1 MKKIFTLVF
10 VLLANF
16 SIFAS
21 SGIMWNQKNLKVS
34 KTKWFDII
42 YPEICQE
49 SANLLYKNADS
60 IYEEIAK
67 SYGYPI
73 SVRMP
78 VVITPAVE
86 NFNAYWT
93 AYPYNHI
100 VLYDTYPIKELE
112 VFSQSFLS
120 TFKHELTHAYTY
132 NLRSDFFQAFSK
144 IFGDAYNPG
153 FLFITSGW
161 AEGATLT
168 SESSTGEGRLNNEY
182 AKHTVKQA
190 KIEGEFP
197 LYEDVQG
204 SRDLYPSGSFY
215 YFNGAFDEYLQKTF
229 GMKAYANFWYDC
241 INLKSISLKKIF
253 KNNFGENLNKTWL
266 DFYSDVEVPEV
277 KANPV
282 KSQIV
287 KDYFE
292 IQSNDFSKENNS
304 GALYSNL
311 VSSEKGIYFLNQ
323 KNDTIYFQD
332 FNDFSSSSKNFPKKL
347 LNFSDIS
354 SFNVS
359 QDGRFLALNI
369 LSSASANPKSIIKI
383 FDTQKKSFFTLKET
397 SLYSPSIIK
406 ANGEY
411 FLIFSSY
418 KSPVSLTNISKIKFS
433 KSGKIKSLEKV
444 FQKEWKLNQNVT
456 NYCDLGSGNFV
467 FLQRSGLSYSLLI
480 MSSSGEILKSY
491 KVPQGISVRNL
502 AVFENK
508 VYFSFVKDKTLPRSA
523 YFDFDEEKFVFS
535 TKDIS
540 GGIFY
545 QAKFVLGQENFKTLE
560 NQAETSESKVANF
573 AKSEKFFNK
582 IFYTAEFYR
591 QSRLL
596 IADEKNLYENSEIY
610 FADSNLADFSDDDF
624 ETLSGKTGGLSE
636 NFASSAENVASLSEN
651 FANSTDDFAT
661 LSGEIASLTEK
672 FASLS
677 ENSKLNGE
685 NLAVNGE
692 NSSSSIGK
700 SENQIPSKKYN
711 PLPYYLKGLLYPA
724 STISSKTF
732 IPGSSS
738 TYNLPYGLTYIS
750 SNPWTTDFL
759 TLSLGYGTQ
768 TNSFGAFAGFQSG
781 TGTSLLNYEI
791 KAQTEFTF
799 SSWRTSDAQISVS
812 SAIPFA
818 KNSYFILSANNF
830 SHIGKANK
838 LLSVDEPS
846 YYTTGGTRG
855 NDQNIYFYTANSFG
869 ISYSNIHATKNSKYE
884 KAGFSLSPLLY
895 YYFNQNISEQKNY
908 QNQLD
913 LGLNFKTYIP
923 RLLPLENNLGLT
935 YNLPTKIK
943 IAILP
948 QELANLYDSPFY
960 FSGNDKLTLSDQ
972 NILAA
977 ARLETVL
984 FAVDIQ
990 KAFRLVNLLYMND
1003 LSISF
1008 IYTCAFSESQESQ
1021 SGNSINSAN
1030 STSSNWRFLRLNDY
1044 FEDFKNQK
1052 LTFSYEADLRFLFAL
1067 TPNFGTFANSGNR
1080 MNFYV
1085 DFGILSNASQ
1095 SSGIFVSSIGL
1106 ESRF

>member
-10 VLLANF
+10 VFLANL

-21 SGIMWNQKNLKVS
+21 SGTMWNQKNLKVS

-49 SANLLYKNADS
+49 SATLLYKNADS

-67 SYGYPI
+67 SYGYAI
-73 SVRMP
+73 SFRMP

-86 NFNAYWT
+86 SFNAYWT

-132 NLRSDFFQAFSK
+132 NLKSEVLQTFSK
-144 IFGDAYNPG
+144 IFGDPFNPA

-197 LYEDVQG
+197 MYEDVQG

-215 YFNGAFDEYLQKTF
+215 YFNGAFNEYLQKTF
-229 GMKAYANFWYDC
+229 GIKPYADFWYDC
-241 INLKSISLKKIF
+241 INLKSISVKKIF
-253 KNNFGENLNKTWL
+253 KDNFGENLNKAWL
-266 DFYSDVEVPEV
+266 DFYSSVEVPNI

-287 KDYFE
+287 QDYFDV
-292 IQSNDFSKENNS
+292 QSKDFSKENNS

-332 FNDFSSSSKNFPKKL
+332 FDDFSSSSKNSPKKL
-347 LNFSDIS
+347 LSFSEIS
-354 SFNVS
+354 SFTVS
-359 QDGRFLALNI
+359 RDGRFISLNI

-383 FDTQKKSFFTLKET
+383 YDTQKKSFFTLSET
-397 SLYSPSIIK
+397 SVYSPSIIK
-406 ANGEY
+406 VQDEY

-418 KSPVSLTNISKIKFS
+418 KSPVSSTNISKINFS
-433 KSGKIKSLEKV
+433 KSGKIKGLEKISK
-444 FQKEWKLNQNVT
+444 KEWKLNQNAT
-456 NYCDLGSGNFV
+456 NYCDLENGNFI
-467 FLQRSGLSYSLLI
+467 FLQRSGLSYFLLI
-480 MSSSGEILKSY
+480 MSSDGEILKSY
-491 KVPQGISVRNL
+491 KMPQEKISVRNL
-502 AVFENK
+502 AVFGNK
-508 VYFSFVKDKTLPRSA
+508 VYFSFVKDKTHPRSA

-545 QAKFVLGQENFKTLE
+545 QAKSENFL
-560 NQAETSESKVANF
+560 
-573 AKSEKFFNK
+573 NK

-591 QSRLL
+591 QSRIL
-596 IADEKNLYENSEIY
+596 IADEKNLYENAEI
-610 FADSNLADFSDDDF
+610 
-624 ETLSGKTGGLSE
+624 
-636 NFASSAENVASLSEN
+636 
-651 FANSTDDFAT
+651 FANSADF
-661 LSGEIASLTEK
+661 LVKFEDFNKNFGEISGNFALETASLTGET
-672 FASLS
+672 ASSS

-685 NLAVNGE
+685 KI
-692 NSSSSIGK
+692 SKS

-711 PLPYYLKGLLYPA
+711 SLPYYLKGLLYPG
-724 STISSKTF
+724 STITSKTF
-732 IPGSSS
+732 VPGLNS

-768 TNSFGAFAGFQSG
+768 TNSFAVFAGFQSG
-781 TGTSLLNYEI
+781 TGTSLINYEI
-791 KAQTEFTF
+791 KAQSEFTF
-799 SSWRTSDAQISVS
+799 SSWRSSDAQISVS

-818 KNSYFILSANNF
+818 KNSYFSVSATNF
-830 SHIGKANK
+830 SHVGKANK
-838 LLSVDEPS
+838 VLSVDETA
-846 YYTTGGTRG
+846 YYTTGAARG

-869 ISYSNIHATKNSKYE
+869 ASYSNIHTTKNSKYE
-884 KAGFSLSPLLY
+884 KIGFSLTPLLY

-908 QNQLD
+908 QNKLD

-923 RLLPLENNLGLT
+923 QLLPIKNNLSLT

-948 QELANLYDSPFY
+948 QELANLYDSPLY
-960 FSGNDKLTLSDQ
+960 FSGNDKLSLSEQ

-977 ARLETVL
+977 ARLETIL

-1003 LSISF
+1003 FSISF
-1008 IYTCAFSESQESQ
+1008 IYTCAFSESQTE
-1021 SGNSINSAN
+1021 N
-1030 STSSNWRFLRLNDY
+1030 SNWRFLRLNDY

-1052 LTFSYEADLRFLFAL
+1052 LNFSYEADLRFLFAL
-1067 TPNFGTFANSGNR
+1067 TPNFGSFANSSNR
-1080 MNFYV
+1080 MNFYI
-1085 DFGILSNASQ
+1085 DFGLLSNASQ
-1095 SSGIFVSSIGL
+1095 SSGIFVSSLGL
-1106 ESRF
+1106 EGRF

>member
-73 SVRMP
+73 SVRIP

-253 KNNFGENLNKTWL
+253 KNNFGENLNKAWL
-266 DFYSDVEVPEV
+266 DFYSDVEVPEL

-292 IQSNDFSKENNS
+292 IQSKDFSKENNS

-332 FNDFSSSSKNFPKKL
+332 FNDFSNSSKNFPKKL

-406 ANGEY
+406 ANSEY

-560 NQAETSESKVANF
+560 NQTETSENQAANL

-610 FADSNLADFSDDDF
+610 FADSNLADFSDEDF

-636 NFASSAENVASLSEN
+636 N
-651 FANSTDDFAT
+651 
-661 LSGEIASLTEK
+661 
-672 FASLS
+672 
-677 ENSKLNGE
+677 
-685 NLAVNGE
+685 
-692 NSSSSIGK
+692 SSSLIGK

-846 YYTTGGTRG
+846 YYTTGGARG

-948 QELANLYDSPFY
+948 QELANLYDSPLY

-1021 SGNSINSAN
+1021 SENLINSAN
-1030 STSSNWRFLRLNDY
+1030 SASSNWRFLRLNDY

>member
-10 VLLANF
+10 VFLANL

-78 VVITPAVE
+78 VVITPSVE

-132 NLRSDFFQAFSK
+132 NLRSDFFQVFSK

-253 KNNFGENLNKTWL
+253 KNNFGENLNKAWL
-266 DFYSDVEVPEV
+266 DFYSDVEIPQI

-292 IQSNDFSKENNS
+292 LQSKDFSKENNS

-332 FNDFSSSSKNFPKKL
+332 FSDFSSSSKNFPKKL

-359 QDGRFLALNI
+359 RDGRFIALNI

-383 FDTQKKSFFTLKET
+383 FDTQKKSFFTVKET

-406 ANGEY
+406 VQNEY

-433 KSGKIKSLEKV
+433 KNGKIKSLEKI
-444 FQKEWKLNQNVT
+444 FQKEWKLNQNAT
-456 NYCDLGSGNFV
+456 NYCDLGNGNFV

-491 KVPQGISVRNL
+491 KMPQGISVRNL

-545 QAKFVLGQENFKTLE
+545 QAKFQSSKENLETSE
-560 NQAETSESKVANF
+560 NQAANL

-591 QSRLL
+591 QSRIL

-610 FADSNLADFSDDDF
+610 FTNSDFADF
-624 ETLSGKTGGLSE
+624 ETSSEKTG
-636 NFASSAENVASLSEN
+636 SLSEN
-651 FANSTDDFAT
+651 FETSSGESANLTDDFASS
-661 LSGEIASLTEK
+661 SGEFATLTD
-672 FASLS
+672 
-677 ENSKLNGE
+677 NS
-685 NLAVNGE
+685 ATSSE

-724 STISSKTF
+724 STITSETF

-812 SAIPFA
+812 SAVPFA

-838 LLSVDEPS
+838 LLSVDETD
-846 YYTTGGTRG
+846 YYTTGGARG

-869 ISYSNIHATKNSKYE
+869 VSYSNIHATKNSKYE
-884 KAGFSLSPLLY
+884 KIGFSLSPLLY

-923 RLLPLENNLGLT
+923 HLLPLENNLGLT

-943 IAILP
+943 IALLP
-948 QELANLYDSPFY
+948 QELANLYDSPLY
-960 FSGNDKLTLSDQ
+960 FSGNDKLTLSGQ

-1008 IYTCAFSESQESQ
+1008 IYTCAFSKSQETQ
-1021 SGNSINSAN
+1021 SGSSAN
-1030 STSSNWRFLRLNDY
+1030 STNSNWRFLKLNDY

-1080 MNFYV
+1080 MNFYI
-1085 DFGILSNASQ
+1085 DFGLLSNASQ
-1095 SSGIFVSSIGL
+1095 SSGIFVSSLGL